1 MKMKAVDNILLVRVQ
16 NEDVDYLQKLRDHIL
31 DSLRSGVLV
40 LPDWAPYEVIELPEL
55 GGVEVS
61 QELAESETPIGAPGL
76 IDMSLCAGT
85 ENDEAEP
92 PPVEIAA
99 GRNKE
104 EKLAILERLREY
116 RRAHGLGCW
125 NGVAQKAGGSITPE
139 LIRDMLLG
147 KESPPIADWRRIDR
161 AIQK

>member
-1 MKMKAVDNILLVRVQ
+1 MKMANNILLVRVPEVEV
-16 NEDVDYLQKLRDHIL
+16 NRIRELRDFIL
-31 DSLRSGVLV
+31 QSLDKNVLV
-40 LPDWAPYEVIELPEL
+40 LPEDASYEVMELPEL

-61 QELAESETPIGAPGL
+61 QELAESETPTGAPGL

-85 ENDEAEP
+85 EHDEAEP

-104 EKLAILERLREY
+104 EKLAIWERLREY

-125 NGVAQKAGGSITPE
+125 NGVAQEAGGNITPE

-147 KESPPIADWRRIDR
+147 KKSPPIADWRRIDR
-161 AIQK
+161 AMQK